1 MRATDISEKRT
12 TVEQGESG
20 ERRERLR
27 ERERESPAQVS
38 SMEERDDSIEKG
50 DSTPLLRIEK
60 KFAGVGCLESLGY
73 FGISTNL
80 VIFLG
85 DVLHQSNP
93 SIATS
98 IMSWT
103 GTSFLAPFLG
113 ALVADSYCGGYC
125 MILASSIELIG
136 MFLVTLSSILRSSAT
151 PQRVIFFSGLY
162 MVALGS
168 GGVKSSLLPLGGRKK
183 KSSFFNWFYF
193 SLNLGALVSSTFVVW
208 TEENVGWAV
217 GFGGAAVAMAAALGA
232 FLSGTKIFR
241 LRTTTKGQLGRSF
254 RAAELKFL
262 LRLLPFWLTGVV
274 FSAAYAH
281 IYTTFVEQGKAMDGK
296 IASFCV
302 PPASLF
308 AFEVASV
315 MAWLVVVPAAAPP
328 LLQRMGIG
336 YSLMAA
342 AVATAAAVEMK
353 RVKSGGAAIAW
364 QLPQYFLVGGAE
376 AFACVG
382 QLEFFYS
389 EAPVGMRSMSTA
401 ISLLGI
407 SLGSYLSSAA
417 MATLAASW
425 VPKDLSEGHLGYLFS
440 ALTGLCVANLIAF
453 SVFAR
458 RYTLKRAAAG
468 RL

>member
-1 MRATDISEKRT
+1 M
-12 TVEQGESG
+12 
-20 ERRERLR
+20 L
-27 ERERESPAQVS
+27 
-38 SMEERDDSIEKG
+38 
-50 DSTPLLRIEK
+50 PLLPNVFR
-60 KFAGVGCLESLGY
+60 FSPLSSVNSL
-73 FGISTNL
+73 SL
-80 VIFLG
+80 SL
-85 DVLHQSNP
+85 SN
-93 SIATS
+93 IYQ
-98 IMSWT
+98 
-103 GTSFLAPFLG
+103 G
-113 ALVADSYCGGYC
+113 
-125 MILASSIELIG
+125 MI
-136 MFLVTLSSILRSSAT
+136 LVTLSSTLRSSAT

-168 GGVKSSLLPLGGRKK
+168 GGVKSSLLPLGADQFCDEDQRRREKK
-183 KSSFFNWFYF
+183 ASFFNWFYF

-241 LRTTTKGQLGRSF
+241 RTTTTKGQLGRSF
-254 RAAELKFL
+254 RAEELKFL

-274 FSAAYAH
+274 FSAVYAH
-281 IYTTFVEQGKAMDGK
+281 IYTTFVEQGKAMDKK
-296 IASFCV
+296 IASFRV

-342 AVATAAAVEMK
+342 AMATAAAVEVK

-417 MATLAASW
+417 MAALTATW
-425 VPKDLSEGHLGYLFS
+425 VPKDLNEGHLGYLFS
-440 ALTGLCVANLIAF
+440 ALTGICVVNLIAF
-453 SVFAR
+453 YVFAR
-458 RYTLKRAAAG
+458 RYTLKRAAAV

>member
-1 MRATDISEKRT
+1 M
-12 TVEQGESG
+12 
-20 ERRERLR
+20 
-27 ERERESPAQVS
+27 
-38 SMEERDDSIEKG
+38 
-50 DSTPLLRIEK
+50 
-60 KFAGVGCLESLGY
+60 ESLGY
-73 FGISTNL
+73 FGISANL

-113 ALVADSYCGGYC
+113 ALMADSYCGSYY
-125 MILASSIELIG
+125 MILGSSSIELIVCYHSSQMFFDSHRSHLLTLSLSLSNIYQG
-136 MFLVTLSSILRSSAT
+136 MILVTLSSTLRSSAT

-168 GGVKSSLLPLGGRKK
+168 GGVKSSLLPLGADQFCDEDQRRREKK
-183 KSSFFNWFYF
+183 ASFFNWFYF

-241 LRTTTKGQLGRSF
+241 RTTTTKGQLGRSF
-254 RAAELKFL
+254 RAEELKFL

-274 FSAAYAH
+274 FSAVYAH
-281 IYTTFVEQGKAMDGK
+281 IYTTFVEQGKAMDKK
-296 IASFCV
+296 IASFRV

-342 AVATAAAVEMK
+342 AMATAAAVEVK

-417 MATLAASW
+417 MAALTATW
-425 VPKDLSEGHLGYLFS
+425 VPKDLNEGHLGYLFS
-440 ALTGLCVANLIAF
+440 ALTGICVVNLIAF
-453 SVFAR
+453 YVFAR